1 MDIIKI
7 IGVGLIALIII
18 IILKQYRPEFVIY
31 VSIIAGVIILILI
44 MDKVSAIIDLLTSLS
59 NKTVINNEFLV
70 LLIKITGIAFLTEFS
85 VSICKDSG
93 ETAIANKIDI
103 GGKVLIISM
112 SIPII
117 ASLLCSVFRLFVCS
131 YFL

>member
-93 ETAIANKIDI
+93 EAAIANKIDI

-117 ASLLCSVFRLFVCS
+117 ASLLETIIKILP
-131 YFL
+131 

>member
-7 IGVGLIALIII
+7 IGIGLISLIII
-18 IILKQYRPEFVIY
+18 IIVKQYRPEFVIY
-31 VSIIAGVIILILI
+31 VSIIAGAIILMLI
-44 MDKVSAIIDLLTSLS
+44 MDKVSSIINLLTALS
-59 NKTVINNEFLV
+59 NKTVVNNEFLT

-85 VSICKDSG
+85 VSLCKDSG

-103 GGKVLIISM
+103 GGKVIIISM

-117 ASLLCSVFRLFVCS
+117 ASLLETIIKQEQN
-131 YFL
+131 

>member
-44 MDKVSAIIDLLTSLS
+44 MDKVSVIIDLLTSLS

-117 ASLLCSVFRLFVCS
+117 ASLLETIIKILP
-131 YFL
+131 